1 MYIILDINSK
11 QYSISIDITNDLL
24 EFLYNKITNCYN
36 RIELYIHDDEENVRV
51 IEILKGDV
59 SLSVIEM
66 SLDRCL
72 R

>member
-1 MYIILDINSK
+1 M
-11 QYSISIDITNDLL
+11 

-51 IEILKGDV
+51 IEILKSDV
-59 SLSVIEM
+59 SSNVIEM
-66 SLDRCL
+66 ALDRCL